1 MGSPVDTIFALSS
14 GSPPAGVAVIRL
26 SGPKACEALQKLTLK
41 ALPAPRVAS
50 LRRVFSQSGFLLDEV
65 LVLLFR
71 APHSFTGE
79 DIVELHSHGSR
90 AVVSALLGELE
101 SMDGLR
107 MAEAGEFSRRS
118 FEHGRLDLVEVEGL
132 AELISAET
140 EMQRRLAVE
149 QSFGGQSEIYNAWA
163 RRLTHARAMIEA
175 ELDFAD
181 EDDVP
186 GSVAEQIVDEI
197 VTLHRALKEHVSAAG
212 AGEIIR
218 DGYKVAIVGPPNA
231 GKSSLLNALADR
243 DVAIVTE
250 VAGTTRDVISVDLD
264 LEGFLVKLYD
274 TAGLRESMDV
284 VEQEGIRRARKLI
297 EQADLVLFLQE
308 IGSSTDQP
316 FSAEGREIV
325 RVGSKS
331 DLRGASTEFDLC
343 ISVNSNLGISDLRR
357 LILERVKAVW
367 AGSAVPT
374 RKRQLDLL
382 QQASN
387 FIEEALKANVLELR
401 AEYLRVAANSLG
413 RITGAV
419 DVEDL
424 LDVIFSQFCIG
435 K

>member
-1 MGSPVDTIFALSS
+1 MGSPADTIFALSS

-26 SGPKACEALQKLTLK
+26 SGPKACAALQKLTLQ
-41 ALPAPRVAS
+41 ALPAPRAAS

-163 RRLTHARAMIEA
+163 RGLTHARAMIEA

-308 IGSSTDQP
+308 IGSSTNQS
-316 FSAEGREIV
+316 FSAEGKEIV

-331 DLRGASTEFDLC
+331 DLWGASPEFDLC
-343 ISVNSNLGISDLRR
+343 ISVNADVGLSELRR

-401 AEYLRVAANSLG
+401 AEFLRAAANSLG

-419 DVEDL
+419 DVEEL